1 MSHHRQR
8 GIQATYK
15 KINHQLL
22 YPTMDSAELFR
33 QSSELFPGGVNSPVR
48 YYKPHPV
55 FISRASGSNL
65 WDVDGKKYI
74 DYSLGFGAMILGH
87 ANKLVVE
94 SLQRRIENGYL
105 FGAPTEDEI
114 RLARTITGASR
125 TIKKIRFTNSGTEA
139 TMHAIRLA
147 RAYTKRKKIM
157 KMEGCFHGAHD
168 YVLIKAGSGPLTF
181 GVPSSPGIPDEVSK
195 TVAIA
200 DYNDLDS
207 VSRSFRQNR
216 GEIAALIVEPIM
228 GNVGVV
234 KPAEGFLKG
243 LRELATEND
252 ALLILD
258 EIITGFRFGFSPYQD
273 MVGVEA
279 DLTTLGKI
287 IGGGAPIGAFGGRRD
302 VMDLISP
309 EGPVYQ
315 SGTFS
320 GNPFTMT
327 AGYSTLE
334 QLRKSSYQNLSSLT
348 GKLVDEL
355 NSIMQKLNINGAINS
370 IGSMYQ
376 VFFGINRAENYGEV
390 MSADTGFFRK
400 YFDHMLKSGIFLPP
414 STFETNFMSFAHSA
428 QDVEITASKMEESL
442 KTCKK

>member
-1 MSHHRQR
+1 
-8 GIQATYK
+8 
-15 KINHQLL
+15 
-22 YPTMDSAELFR
+22 MDSAELFR
-33 QSSELFPGGVNSPVR
+33 QSSRLFPGGVNSPVR
-48 YYKPHPV
+48 YYKPNPV
-55 FISRASGSNL
+55 FITRASGSSL
-65 WDVDGKKYI
+65 WDVEGRKYV

-87 ANKLVVE
+87 ANREVVQA
-94 SLQRRIENGYL
+94 LQKRVENGYL

-114 RLARTITGASR
+114 RLARTITTASR
-125 TIKKIRFTNSGTEA
+125 TIRKIRFTNSGTEA

-147 RAYTKRKKIM
+147 RAYTKRKKII

-168 YVLIKAGSGPLTF
+168 YALIKSGSGALTF
-181 GVPSSPGIPDEVSK
+181 GVPSSPGIPDEVSR

-207 VSRSFRQNR
+207 VSRSFKQNR

-228 GNVGVV
+228 GNIGVV
-234 KPAEGFLKG
+234 KPADGFLKG

-273 MVGVEA
+273 IARVEA

-287 IGGGAPIGAFGGRRD
+287 IGGGAPVGAFGGRGD
-302 VMDLISP
+302 IMDMISP

-327 AGYSTLE
+327 SGYSTLD
-334 QLRKSSYQNLSSLT
+334 QLRKSSYQNLSRMT
-348 GKLVDEL
+348 AKLVEGL
-355 NSIMQKLNINGAINS
+355 RSIMQTLNINGAINS

-376 VFFGINRAENYGEV
+376 VFFNIKSAENYREV
-390 MSADTGFFRK
+390 MSADIRLFKK
-400 YFDHMLKSGIFLPP
+400 YFDQMLSKGIFLPP
-414 STFETNFMSFAHSA
+414 STFETNFMSFAHSEN
-428 QDVEITASKMEESL
+428 DVELTIAKMEESL
-442 KTCKK
+442 KSCKI